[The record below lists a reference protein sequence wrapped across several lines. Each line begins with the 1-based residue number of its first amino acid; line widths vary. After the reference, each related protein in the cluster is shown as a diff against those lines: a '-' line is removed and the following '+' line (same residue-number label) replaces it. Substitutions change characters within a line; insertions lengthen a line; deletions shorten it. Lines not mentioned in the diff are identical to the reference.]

1 MGETLT
7 IRNQPLLSRSV
18 PEGELLGFV
27 SALTGLLG
35 AEQTGVLTEIWLD
48 ELASMET
55 MPEPTS
61 TQWRLVTLGAWVRLA
76 QHLLMFGSTDWV
88 VSACS
93 RLAICGSSVRMAEQA
108 DCTATNH
115 PLSGGRYQGM
125 NE

>member
-7 IRNQPLLSRSV
+7 IRNQPLPSRSV

-27 SALTGLLG
+27 GALTELLG

-48 ELASMET
+48 ELASLET

-76 QHLLMFGSTDWV
+76 QHLLMFGSTDWG
-88 VSACS
+88 
-93 RLAICGSSVRMAEQA
+93 RERMQPLGDLRIKSS
-108 DCTATNH
+108 D
-115 PLSGGRYQGM
+115 G
-125 NE
+125 